1 MPAVGAVVL
10 IAVAGYFLFLA
21 VNTMGLPTQ
30 TAPATVVSKEYRE
43 PGRTYATQPVGK
55 QNLTRVQSTPETYLL
70 TLDIDGRMAVS
81 AVDRRTY
88 EALKPG
94 DRVQA
99 TYQRRRISGALQV
112 VGVRQ

>member
-1 MPAVGAVVL
+1 
-10 IAVAGYFLFLA
+10 
-21 VNTMGLPTQ
+21 
-30 TAPATVVSKEYRE
+30 
-43 PGRTYATQPVGK
+43 VGK
-55 QNLTRVQSTPETYLL
+55 QNLTRVQSTPEMYLL